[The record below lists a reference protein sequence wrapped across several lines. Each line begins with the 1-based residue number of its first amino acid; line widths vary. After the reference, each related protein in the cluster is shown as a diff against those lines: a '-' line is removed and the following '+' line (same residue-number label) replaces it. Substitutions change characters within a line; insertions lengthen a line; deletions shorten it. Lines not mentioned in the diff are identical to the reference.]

1 MSERVVLL
9 LKVLLSYFQ
18 AYQKQLGQNRS
29 HVKDALR
36 RAKEELLGRRSLL
49 LQLRLLYSNI
59 ERCNRKL
66 DVLGDKVDPI
76 AKEKAV
82 QSVSEVLKEWN
93 ILLPQLGAFPPN
105 SVKQVE
111 TACDRLKEKA
121 GLGRHVSSDQSSRP
135 GSVRRLS
142 RQHKDDIIKVWIAG

>member
-1 MSERVVLL
+1 MS
-9 LKVLLSYFQ
+9 LSQ
-18 AYQKQLGQNRS
+18 GYQKQLGQNRS

-36 RAKEELLGRRSLL
+36 RVKEELLGRRSLL

-59 ERCNRKL
+59 ERCSRKL
-66 DVLGDKVDPI
+66 DALGEKLDPV

-93 ILLPQLGAFPPN
+93 ILLPQLGAFPSN

-121 GLGRHVSSDQSSRP
+121 GLGRRISSDQSQCP
-135 GSVRRLS
+135 GSGRRLS
-142 RQHKDDIIKVWIAG
+142 RQHKDDIIKV